1 MHDRAPS
8 NIHPQRASSRFL
20 LSGMSVCGLC
30 GKALTGAKAKSGKYS
45 YYVCGTLNKKGSGS
59 CQARYIDSK
68 KFETQVI
75 QKVKNGILT
84 EENLARIVEMV
95 NQDMDV
101 NSIQFQ
107 DELRTILEDLQDT
120 NHRLERL
127 YDAIETGN
135 VSIADLAPRVRDL
148 RLRND
153 KLLERKLQLEGL
165 LTDRR
170 VELASPEVVKRFTT
184 EMRKVLE
191 LSEFTEKKAF
201 LRSFI

>member
-1 MHDRAPS
+1 ML
-8 NIHPQRASSRFL
+8 I
-20 LSGMSVCGLC
+20 
-30 GKALTGAKAKSGKYS
+30 
-45 YYVCGTLNKKGSGS
+45 
-59 CQARYIDSK
+59 
-68 KFETQVI
+68 
-75 QKVKNGILT
+75 
-84 EENLARIVEMV
+84 
-95 NQDMDV
+95 
-101 NSIQFQ
+101 SIQFQ

-184 EMRKVLE
+184 EMRKCW
-191 LSEFTEKKAF
+191 S
-201 LRSFI
+201 